1 MNGKGLINSIEDLK
15 RRIDITRRARFAC
28 STRLRKYFNRIQNL
42 IVYYNIL
49 VVFVSIV
56 TLYQSYSNEAKWTTH
71 LTLALSITLSFF
83 ATYIGGKNY
92 NEKAIKMEHNGHE
105 LSRIY
110 GKIIML
116 QAVQPISINDISKLY
131 KEYERTLINVE
142 NHENVDYLN
151 AKNMKEPLTEKEIKK
166 VKKYDKKSTIKF
178 GLAYTIPSLIAIST
192 LIIPL
197 INYI

>member
-1 MNGKGLINSIEDLK
+1 MNNKGVIESVEDLK

-49 VVFVSIV
+49 VVFVSII
-56 TLYQSYSNEAKWTTH
+56 TLYRSYSNEADWTTH

-92 NEKAIKMEHNGHE
+92 NEKAIKMEHNGHD
-105 LSRIY
+105 LSKIY

-116 QAVQPISINDISKLY
+116 QSTQPIPITDISKLY

-151 AKNMKEPLTEKEIKK
+151 AKNIKEPLTEQELLK
-166 VKKYDKKSTIKF
+166 VRKYDRVTAMKF
-178 GLAYTIPSLIAIST
+178 GLAYVIPALIAIGT

-197 INYI
+197 TSFN

>member
-1 MNGKGLINSIEDLK
+1 MDAKGVNGPVEDLK

-49 VVFVSIV
+49 VVFVSII
-56 TLYQSYSNEAKWTTH
+56 TLYQFYSNEANWTTH

-83 ATYIGGKNY
+83 ATYIGGKSY

-105 LSRIY
+105 LSKIF
-110 GKIIML
+110 GKIVML
-116 QAVQPISINDISKLY
+116 QAIQPISITDISKIY
-131 KEYERTLINVE
+131 KEYEGTLVNVE
-142 NHENVDYLN
+142 NHENIDYLN
-151 AKNMKEPLTEKEIKK
+151 SKSIKEPLTEQEALKIRNYNYK
-166 VKKYDKKSTIKF
+166 TMTKF
-178 GLAYTIPSLIAIST
+178 ALAYTIPTLLAIGT

-197 INYI
+197 TI